1 MSDKFYNLLILSD
14 LDGTFFGNGASLVPR
29 NLEAVKRFQAQGG
42 LFTFSTGRTHSNLYT
57 AVPHPEEIV
66 NAPMSLGNGACLCD
80 AAQRRDIVRYL
91 LDGEVG
97 LEAAHYIRKNYP
109 DLGLRI
115 STTDSFMTDP
125 GDAVA
130 IWNLRRVP
138 PDNII
143 LTPEAEWTGENWYKL
158 VMIGSE
164 DRLSEIRPD
173 CEAHFRGRLAGDK
186 SGKHLF
192 ELHRTDRTKASMIE
206 NFRELY
212 AREGRELT
220 VCAVGD
226 YENDRD
232 VLLAADI
239 AVCPANA
246 TDEIKSIC
254 DLCLCANTE
263 GVIADLVEYFENNYD
278 ANWAK
283 K

>member
-1 MSDKFYNLLILSD
+1 MTDRFYNLLILSD

-29 NLEAVKRFQAQGG
+29 NLEAVKRFAAQGG
-42 LFTFSTGRTHSNLYT
+42 LFTFSTGRTHSNLYA

-66 NAPMSLGNGACLCD
+66 NAPMSLGNGACLRD
-80 AAQRRDIVRYL
+80 AITHSDITRYL

-97 LEAAHYIRKNYP
+97 LEAAHYIRKRFP

-115 STTDSFMTDP
+115 STTDGFMTDP
-125 GDAVA
+125 DDSIA
-130 IWNLRRVP
+130 IHNLRRVA
-138 PDNII
+138 PDSII
-143 LTPEAEWTGENWYKL
+143 LVPEAEWTADNWYKL

-164 DRLSEIRPD
+164 ERIAEIRPE

-186 SGKHLF
+186 SGKRLF
-192 ELHRTDRTKASMIE
+192 ELHRPDRTKAAMID
-206 NFRELY
+206 NYRELY
-212 AREGRELT
+212 AREGRDLT

-246 TDEIKSIC
+246 TDEIKAIC

-278 ANWAK
+278 ARWAK

>member
-1 MSDKFYNLLILSD
+1 M
-14 LDGTFFGNGASLVPR
+14 
-29 NLEAVKRFQAQGG
+29 
-42 LFTFSTGRTHSNLYT
+42 
-57 AVPHPEEIV
+57 
-66 NAPMSLGNGACLCD
+66 
-80 AAQRRDIVRYL
+80 
-91 LDGEVG
+91 EVG

-115 STTDSFMTDP
+115 STTDSFMIDP

-130 IWNLRRVP
+130 IWDLRRVP

-164 DRLSEIRPD
+164 DRLDEIRPD
-173 CEAHFRGRLAGDK
+173 CEAQFRGRLAGDK
-186 SGKHLF
+186 SDKHLF

-206 NFRELY
+206 NFRELN

-232 VLLAADI
+232 MLLAADI